1 MTQIREPERRSRI
14 LRGRP
19 YSLDEFASKYGLLS
33 HQAESLFTRF
43 GPSSIELDLLMAAKR
58 RLPVRHEGP
67 VPQDGPVNQDR
78 IAE

>member
-19 YSLDEFASKYGLLS
+19 YSLDEFASKYGLRNE
-33 HQAESLFTRF
+33 QAESLFTRF

-58 RLPVRHEGP
+58 RPPVL
-67 VPQDGPVNQDR
+67 QDG

>member
-1 MTQIREPERRSRI
+1 MTPIRESERRSRI

-19 YSLDEFASKYGLLS
+19 YSLDEFASKYGLRS
-33 HQAESLFTRF
+33 DQAESLYTRF

-58 RLPVRHEGP
+58 RQPAPR
-67 VPQDGPVNQDR
+67 DR

>member
-19 YSLDEFASKYGLLS
+19 YSLDEFASKYGLQS
-33 HQAESLFTRF
+33 DQAESLFTRF

-58 RLPVRHEGP
+58 RAPVSEEKIVDERP
-67 VPQDGPVNQDR
+67 
-78 IAE
+78 

>member
-19 YSLDEFASKYGLLS
+19 YSLDEFASKYGLRS
-33 HQAESLFTRF
+33 DQAESLYTRF

-58 RLPVRHEGP
+58 RQPTLR
-67 VPQDGPVNQDR
+67 DK

>member
-1 MTQIREPERRSRI
+1 MTQIREPGRRIRI

-19 YSLDEFASKYGLLS
+19 YSLDEFASKYGLQND
-33 HQAESLFTRF
+33 QAESLFTRF

-58 RLPVRHEGP
+58 RAPAPH
-67 VPQDGPVNQDR
+67 D

>member
-19 YSLDEFASKYGLLS
+19 YSLDEFASKYGLGGE
-33 HQAESLFTRF
+33 QAESLFTRF

-58 RLPVRHEGP
+58 RSPVL
-67 VPQDGPVNQDR
+67 QNK
-78 IAE
+78 IAEERL